1 MSDVVSGWEDSE
13 SGSRSTW
20 RLMDRPLVELRV
32 TESWTPGRWFWGV
45 SVGVTGEDQCGLAA
59 TIADAKAAAV
69 GAARAIVEGILTRAK
84 AALAALPPRVAT

>member
-32 TESWTPGRWFWGV
+32 TESWTPSRWFWGV
-45 SVGVTGEDQCGLAA
+45 SAGVMGLLL
-59 TIADAKAAAV
+59 AKLV
-69 GAARAIVEGILTRAK
+69 PLR
-84 AALAALPPRVAT
+84 